1 MKNLDLKALLYTV
14 AATLGLGVVAFLGFM
29 FPLPMLLIVGIVLI
43 VSFAF
48 NAYRLFSLTNKQK
61 KSKNDG
67 F

>member
-29 FPLPMLLIVGIVLI
+29 FPLPMLLVVGIVLI

-48 NAYRLFSLTNKQK
+48 NAYRLFSLTNKHK
-61 KSKNDG
+61 KDKND
-67 F
+67 